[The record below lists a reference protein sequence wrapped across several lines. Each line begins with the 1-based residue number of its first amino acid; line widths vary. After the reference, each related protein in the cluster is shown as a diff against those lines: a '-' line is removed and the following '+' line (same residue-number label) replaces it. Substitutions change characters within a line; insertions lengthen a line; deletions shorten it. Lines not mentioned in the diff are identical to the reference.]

1 MKRSISASRC
11 PRGKENMMMSLAAI
25 MLKRHPSQNV
35 GKSAAMRTTVVV
47 GNTYGATLT
56 TASVR

>member
-1 MKRSISASRC
+1 
-11 PRGKENMMMSLAAI
+11 MMMSLAAI